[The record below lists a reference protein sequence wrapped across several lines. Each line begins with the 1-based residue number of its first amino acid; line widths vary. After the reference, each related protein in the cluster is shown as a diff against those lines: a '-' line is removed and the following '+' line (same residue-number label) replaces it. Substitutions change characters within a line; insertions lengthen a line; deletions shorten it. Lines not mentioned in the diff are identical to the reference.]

1 MEAVCQGPDPMV
13 VMISQDSFYRDLSQE
28 QREKASRNQYNF
40 DHPGK
45 EREREE
51 REGER
56 EREREG
62 RGRERESMCIL
73 HHCHYDDVSYLA
85 VVFTI
90 VMQL

>member
-45 EREREE
+45 EREREG
-51 REGER
+51 EGER
-56 EREREG
+56 G
-62 RGRERESMCIL
+62 RGRERENMRIL